1 MSSPGQ
7 SSGTSKAAE
16 LFEDLWRQLGEC
28 HQNALQGNRHEDGL
42 YAYNGFCDY
51 KHFAPEYFYLF

>member
-7 SSGTSKAAE
+7 SSGTSKAAD

-28 HQNALQGNRHEDGL
+28 HQTALQGNRACDAEFD
-42 YAYNGFCDY
+42 AYWFNLGVC
-51 KHFAPEYFYLF
+51 YLV